1 MPVGPSLRQRHAH
14 QAIHA
19 GGLAGA
25 RSKTEEVESLYTNGN
40 LEMADQA
47 MVELLDYWESRILS
61 HADAEEDGFYQE
73 VVEKNP
79 TLQETVL
86 QLKRDHEL
94 MRIVV
99 KNIHQL
105 RESNGFS
112 KVLLPKLYALLEINE
127 VHSQE
132 EERLLF

>member
-14 QAIHA
+14 QAIHV

-25 RSKTEEVESLYTNGN
+25 RSKTEEVESLYASGN
-40 LEMADQA
+40 LELADQA
-47 MVELLDYWESRILS
+47 TAELLEYWESRILS

-79 TLQETVL
+79 MLQETVL
-86 QLKRDHEL
+86 QLKRDHDL

-99 KNIHQL
+99 KNIHHM
-105 RESNGFS
+105 RETSGFS
-112 KVLLPKLYALLEINE
+112 KDILHKLYALLEINV

>member
-1 MPVGPSLRQRHAH
+1 M
-14 QAIHA
+14 
-19 GGLAGA
+19 AGA
-25 RSKTEEVESLYTNGN
+25 RSKTEEVESLYASGN
-40 LEMADQA
+40 LELADQA
-47 MVELLDYWESRILS
+47 TAELLEYWESRILS

-79 TLQETVL
+79 MLQETVL
-86 QLKRDHEL
+86 QLKRDHDL

-99 KNIHQL
+99 KNIHHM
-105 RESNGFS
+105 RETSGFS
-112 KVLLPKLYALLEINE
+112 KDILHKLYALLEINV